1 MYALLVTVLLLLVAC
16 SDGGPDS
23 TGNND
28 TVFTGLSGIVV
39 LGILIWLVVR
49 HFNKKGKS

>member
-1 MYALLVTVLLLLVAC
+1 MNVWWAAALMALAAC

-28 TVFTGLSGIVV
+28 TLFTGLSGIVV
-39 LGILIWLVVR
+39 LGIVIWLVVR
-49 HFNKKGKS
+49 HHNKKGKT